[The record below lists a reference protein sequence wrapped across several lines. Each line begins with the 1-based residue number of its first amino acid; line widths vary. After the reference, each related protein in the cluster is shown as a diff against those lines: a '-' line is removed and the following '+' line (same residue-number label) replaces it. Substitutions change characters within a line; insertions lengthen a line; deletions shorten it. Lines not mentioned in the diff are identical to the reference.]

1 MNKEIE
7 ELLTLIQDTMF
18 LQRQKRILA
27 SNIEAEAR
35 IHQVELMKIEK
46 TLQDQYGGI
55 RIRIFRCSYCNFE
68 SQTEAEYVEHEK
80 THSRTIE

>member
-7 ELLTLIQDTMF
+7 KLLSLIQDTMF
-18 LQRQKRILA
+18 LQKQKRILV

-46 TLQDQYGGI
+46 TLQDQY
-55 RIRIFRCSYCNFE
+55 RELNKKLKE
-68 SQTEAEYVEHEK
+68 T
-80 THSRTIE
+80 TND